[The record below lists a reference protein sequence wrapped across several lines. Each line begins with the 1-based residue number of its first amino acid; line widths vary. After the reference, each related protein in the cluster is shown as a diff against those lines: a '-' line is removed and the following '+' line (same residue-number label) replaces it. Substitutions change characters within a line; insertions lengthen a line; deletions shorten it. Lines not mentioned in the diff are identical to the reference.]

1 MLNFSQLLPCRC
13 FLLTLVLSACLT
25 GPVSAQDFLPNPQY
39 VLPTTITVTINS
51 GSFAL
56 TDGAF
61 NPIPEVYG
69 IFWMAGNPDMYTP
82 VNHDATPDWVPP
94 VTGDFYFDVAT
105 YGYNASVFFEFW
117 DFDGNSDVNQED
129 DFLGDRT
136 ATFDTSQPIPLAW
149 RGLRRFS
156 MPSGPQ
162 LPGADGGNP
171 YFRGSIAV
179 DQLRVKLD
187 SGETWDPGQ
196 FLVLKR
202 DPDQVFREV
211 TVNSGGLLSVGF
223 GALRVNEQGLLNI
236 NDGGLVTSKG
246 SVSIDS
252 GTVNLNNGGR
262 LQIGTATN
270 FSSLNNQGTFNWNS
284 GTLEFLNGLSVSN
297 TNSFNLAD
305 PEIRVGRTLK
315 VNGELEIVSGGAL
328 IVSHGILDTR
338 DNVVIDG
345 GYLSANPSESGH
357 LGRFDVAPGK
367 TVTFRNNGVG
377 VFDGNH
383 QYSSGKTLEV
393 LSGGDVKFGRRLA
406 LDDATL
412 LVDGATSEL
421 TTNNTVAGTQFWGT
435 AGGTTNA
442 TFRNGAQGFL
452 KSGLALGTSG
462 TVGTVGNLNVESDAD
477 VTLNGHTFVGAGTAG
492 TGTLTVTGA
501 GSTLALDF
509 DYQLTVGE
517 AGASVGMVHINDSGI
532 LRTGTSTTFIK
543 PTGTIAID
551 GGTLH
556 ARGHMSID
564 GGALTLT
571 SGNFDVNAGKFVT
584 FTNNGQG
591 NFSGLQGFYSGQ
603 TLEVFS
609 GSDVMFNG
617 SLDLGLLAG
626 GGDGTIVV
634 DGSGSTLTIGSTMA
648 WGENGGIANVT
659 FRNGAQGNLN
669 DRLWMARTAGSGTVA
684 NLNVESNAVVS
695 ARSILLAQH
704 THGTATLTIAGS
716 GSTLMQTGASTLTVG
731 GTGSSMGMVN
741 INGGGTLQTGTG
753 TITIN
758 PTGTIAIDGGT
769 LHARGHMSIDGGAL
783 TLTSGS
789 FDVNAGKFM
798 TFTNNGQGNFSV
810 PQNFSSGQTLEV
822 FSGSDVM
829 VNGSLN
835 LGTTGGGDGTIVV
848 DGAGSTLTVGS
859 PMPLGKNGGTAN
871 ATFRNGAQGN
881 LNNQLSMAFTGVPG
895 TVANFNVESN
905 AMVTARSII
914 LASHTQGTATM
925 TIAGSGS
932 TLMQTGASTLTV
944 GGTGS
949 SMGTININGGGTLQ
963 SGTGTITIN
972 PTGNVNL
979 AAGTFNARGILEIRG
994 GTFEMNHPDSRT
1006 FADSINFYSGVFNL
1020 NDGLLSVTNFGG
1032 SLINNGGT
1040 LSPGQLGGG
1049 PLAGITGMT
1058 GDYTVNAG
1066 SLEINLGGLVPG
1078 NEHDYLDVFGNVTL
1092 GGTLEVSLIDAF
1104 ALSPGQAFEII
1115 DVAGLLSGTFNGLAE
1130 GGVVGNFGGTDL
1142 LISYTGDDG
1151 NDVVLFTENG
1161 VTADFDNDFDVDG
1174 ADFLKWQRGQSPN
1187 PLSSSDLTDWQQNYG
1202 NPNPVAASSATVPE
1216 PTTGVTALS
1225 GLMSLLFRRRR
1236 LSYGPSVLGNRSVN
1250 SL

>member
-1 MLNFSQLLPCRC
+1 MLNFSQLLPCR
-13 FLLTLVLSACLT
+13 FILRALVLSTCLA
-25 GPVSAQDFLPNPQY
+25 GPVSAQITLPNQAY
-39 VLPTTITVTINS
+39 VLPTTVTVGIHSGKFLNEDFGFGDESDVYGIVSFAGNSDQHTPIIEDDQWPEWDPVFTTSLIFDIATYGYSSPLKLEFWDDDEGITGDDDFLEDKTIDFYIDGTAFLPELRGTPIDYKGLASYEYNGVTLYHPTYITASVEIDGLRVQLDNGESWNTGSNQLWLGKEAYREFEQVTINS
-51 GSFAL
+51 GGTL
-56 TDGAF
+56 TAPG
-61 NPIPEVYG
+61 G
-69 IFWMAGNPDMYTP
+69 
-82 VNHDATPDWVPP
+82 
-94 VTGDFYFDVAT
+94 
-105 YGYNASVFFEFW
+105 VFL
-117 DFDGNSDVNQED
+117 DNQS
-129 DFLGDRT
+129 LIT
-136 ATFDTSQPIPLAW
+136 I
-149 RGLRRFS
+149 
-156 MPSGPQ
+156 
-162 LPGADGGNP
+162 
-171 YFRGSIAV
+171 
-179 DQLRVKLD
+179 
-187 SGETWDPGQ
+187 
-196 FLVLKR
+196 
-202 DPDQVFREV
+202 
-211 TVNSGGLLSVGF
+211 NSGGLL
-223 GALRVNEQGLLNI
+223 
-236 NDGGLVTSKG
+236 TS
-246 SVSIDS
+246 S
-252 GTVNLNNGGR
+252 GTVWILGSSTLDLNFGGT
-262 LQIGTATN
+262 LQVGALATDPDA
-270 FSSLNNQGTFNWNS
+270 LIWRS

-297 TNSFNLAD
+297 TNPFNLAD

-383 QYSSGKTLEV
+383 EYSSGKTLEV

-462 TVGTVGNLNVESDAD
+462 TAGTVGNLNVESDAD

-571 SGNFDVNAGKFVT
+571 SGSFDVNAGKFVT

-591 NFSGLQGFYSGQ
+591 NFSVPQDFSSGQ
-603 TLEVFS
+603 ILEVFS

-617 SLDLGLLAG
+617 SL
-626 GGDGTIVV
+626 
-634 DGSGSTLTIGSTMA
+634 
-648 WGENGGIANVT
+648 
-659 FRNGAQGNLN
+659 
-669 DRLWMARTAGSGTVA
+669 
-684 NLNVESNAVVS
+684 
-695 ARSILLAQH
+695 
-704 THGTATLTIAGS
+704 
-716 GSTLMQTGASTLTVG
+716 
-731 GTGSSMGMVN
+731 
-741 INGGGTLQTGTG
+741 
-753 TITIN
+753 
-758 PTGTIAIDGGT
+758 
-769 LHARGHMSIDGGAL
+769 
-783 TLTSGS
+783 
-789 FDVNAGKFM
+789 
-798 TFTNNGQGNFSV
+798 
-810 PQNFSSGQTLEV
+810 
-822 FSGSDVM
+822 
-829 VNGSLN
+829 N
-835 LGTTGGGDGTIVV
+835 LGVTGGGDGTIVV

-859 PMPLGKNGGTAN
+859 PMSWGKNSGTAN

-881 LNNQLSMAFTGVPG
+881 LNDQLSMAFTGVSG
-895 TVANFNVESN
+895 TVANLNVESN

-932 TLMQTGASTLTV
+932 TLMQTGASTLSV
-944 GGTGS
+944 GGTGA

-1020 NDGLLSVTNFGG
+1020 DDGLFSVTNFGG
-1032 SLINNGGT
+1032 SLVNNGGT

-1049 PLAGITGMT
+1049 QLAGTTAMT

-1066 SLEINLGGLVPG
+1066 SLEINLGGLVAG
-1078 NEHDYLDVFGNVTL
+1078 NEHDYLDIFGNVTL
-1092 GGTLEVSLIDAF
+1092 GGTLDVSLIDAF
-1104 ALSPGQAFEII
+1104 TLSPGQAFEIV
-1115 DVAGLLSGTFNGLAE
+1115 DVGGLLSGTFSGLGE
-1130 GGVVGNFGGTDL
+1130 GDVVGSFGGTDL
-1142 LISYTGDDG
+1142 LISYMGDDG
-1151 NDVVLFTENG
+1151 NDVVLFTETG

-1202 NPNPVAASSATVPE
+1202 NPNSVAASSATVPE